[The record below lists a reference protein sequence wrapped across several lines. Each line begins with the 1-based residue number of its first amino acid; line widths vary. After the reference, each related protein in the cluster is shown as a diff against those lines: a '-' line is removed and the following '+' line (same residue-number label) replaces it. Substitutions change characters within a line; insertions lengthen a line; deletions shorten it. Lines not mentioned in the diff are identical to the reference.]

1 MLLLE
6 WWYVMIYNSISN
18 ACIWY
23 NSKNILSFLYVFTN
37 IYRSTFPVMHYT
49 NTCMFSIC
57 SLFLDRFLST
67 ISELAFSVLLINW
80 FNRKYIYIAVSLI
93 GLAEIFCWLGIITGF
108 SYWHML
114 EESLWA
120 IFAIF
125 LYCLNIVSDR
135 TPREKTIAGI
145 LLNIYIVYM
154 ICYDVPSY
162 YYRPN
167 SSKKKLLRTEH
178 ISKDIDEWYTSL
190 IWMTGYFTFGSWISL
205 AIS

>member
-1 MLLLE
+1 M
-6 WWYVMIYNSISN
+6 
-18 ACIWY
+18 
-23 NSKNILSFLYVFTN
+23 YVFN
-37 IYRSTFPVMHYT
+37 
-49 NTCMFSIC
+49 MFA
-57 SLFLDRFLST
+57 FLDRVLST
-67 ISELAFSVLLINW
+67 VSELAFSVLLINW
-80 FNRKYIYIAVSLI
+80 FNRKYIYFAVSLI

-135 TPREKTIAGI
+135 TPREKILAGI
-145 LLNIYIVYM
+145 LLNVYIVYM
-154 ICYDVPSY
+154 VCYDVPSY

-167 SSKKKLLRTEH
+167 ASKEKLLECEYL
-178 ISKDIDEWYTSL
+178 SKDINQWYSSL

-205 AIS
+205 AIT